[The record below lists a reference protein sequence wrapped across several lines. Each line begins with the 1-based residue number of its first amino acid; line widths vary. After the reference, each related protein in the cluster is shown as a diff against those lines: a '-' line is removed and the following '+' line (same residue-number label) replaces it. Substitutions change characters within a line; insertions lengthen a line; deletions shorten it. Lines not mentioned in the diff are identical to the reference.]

1 MYMYFFFFI
10 KLTFNSMGIQWVVN
24 GTEESISCHLTPPNE
39 VGTDGE
45 VSRGT
50 GCGGG
55 LQPCAHCP
63 HVASA
68 RLDVSS
74 LPWGSGEGSQRSLSL
89 RGGGTNSSLSGLLC

>member
-55 LQPCAHCP
+55 GCSHVPTALMWLQPGLMLVPCLGVQVKAASGVCP
-63 HVASA
+63 
-68 RLDVSS
+68 
-74 LPWGSGEGSQRSLSL
+74 
-89 RGGGTNSSLSGLLC
+89 